1 MGILLRPF
9 SWLLLFFYRFAGY
22 GIALILFA
30 LVIKLILFPVTLKSK
45 KSMIQMNML
54 SGKMQQLQ
62 KQYGKDRDR
71 YNQEVQKL
79 YEREKVNPMGGC
91 LWSLIPLF
99 LLIALL
105 SIIRE
110 PLTNFMGLTVDQIG
124 LLADEL
130 NWSTVA
136 VANGWVSQGTMDT
149 LLGQVSSGEIQ
160 YVFQNGSYNQLYLLS
175 LINEGNLASLQA
187 ALGDAGS
194 NLFIMDFTFLGLNL
208 ASIPNWRFWSGG
220 VTLESFGLFL
230 LPLISTAISFLS
242 MKVSMATNKLSRQQ
256 SQANSQVESTNR
268 MMMIMMPLM
277 SLWIGFTVPA
287 GLSIYWIA
295 QYVVN
300 MVQEVICAR
309 LLRKDYEAAQK
320 AAEERERREKEEE
333 KRRKE
338 EARLERARRIEEEKK
353 NRGKK
358 KPGQKKK
365 DEEPD
370 QDGVNKADSREGIR
384 AYARGRAYIPN
395 RFGGVTPYCDPDEQ
409 IRAAM
414 AAQEASKGKKKKKA
428 EKTEQEKPEQV
439 PAVETAEQTPLPEA
453 DQQTAAAPLTEGE
466 ALSREPEEL
475 ESAEAAEPGEAEG
488 EEAAEPE
495 EEEADSVD
503 EAEEEDK
510 EV

>member
-30 LVIKLILFPVTLKSK
+30 LVIKLVLFPVTLKSK
-45 KSMIQMNML
+45 KSMIQMNLL

-79 YEREKVNPMGGC
+79 YEKEKVNPMGGC
-91 LWSLIPLF
+91 LWSLIPLI

-110 PLTNFMGLTVDQIG
+110 PLTNFMGLTADQIG

-136 VANGWVSQGTMDT
+136 VANGWVSQSTMDS
-149 LLGQVSSGEIQ
+149 LLEQLSAGEIQ

-175 LINEGNLASLQA
+175 LVNESNLASLQA

-208 ASIPNWRFWSGG
+208 ARIPNWQFWSGG

-230 LPLISTAISFLS
+230 LPLISTAVSFLS
-242 MKVSMATNKLSRQQ
+242 MKVSMSTNKLNRKQE
-256 SQANSQVESTNR
+256 QANSQVESTNR
-268 MMMIMMPLM
+268 MMMITMPLM

-295 QYVVN
+295 QYVIN
-300 MVQEVICAR
+300 MGQEIICAR
-309 LLRKDYEAAQK
+309 LLRKDYEAARK
-320 AAEERERREKEEE
+320 AAEERERKEKEEE

-358 KPGQKKK
+358 KPGHKKG
-365 DEEPD
+365 EEPD
-370 QDGVNKADSREGIR
+370 QEGVNKSDSREGIR

-395 RFGGVTPYCDPDEQ
+395 RFGGVTPYNDPDEQ
-409 IRAAM
+409 IRAAQ
-414 AAQEASKGKKKKKA
+414 AAQEAAKRKKKKKS
-428 EKTEQEKPEQV
+428 EK
-439 PAVETAEQTPLPEA
+439 
-453 DQQTAAAPLTEGE
+453 
-466 ALSREPEEL
+466 
-475 ESAEAAEPGEAEG
+475 AAEPGKQPEQDPAVKVSKEAVSLPEAEQQDG
-488 EEAAEPE
+488 SEPGTEEVSQQELEKLEISRSSDVEEAE
-495 EEEADSVD
+495 EEESAESMETEAED